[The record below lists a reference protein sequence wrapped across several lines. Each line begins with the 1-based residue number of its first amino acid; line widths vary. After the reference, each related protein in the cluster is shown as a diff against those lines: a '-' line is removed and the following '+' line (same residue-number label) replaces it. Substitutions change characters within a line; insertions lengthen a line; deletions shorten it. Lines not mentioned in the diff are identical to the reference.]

1 MRTTVI
7 GLVFGVAL
15 VLAFWGL
22 FPERSQVFAERPV
35 SIPSQEGGGLITLT
49 NPASEGRQQ
58 LTVIDQQRMVISVYH
73 LNLTT
78 GEIELKAVR
87 KIEWDLQMVEFNGVS
102 PLPRDIRS
110 MLDQQ

>member
-1 MRTTVI
+1 MRSTAI
-7 GLVFGVAL
+7 GLAL
-15 VLAFWGL
+15 GAGLVMAFWGL
-22 FPERSQVFAERPV
+22 FPEHHQVFAERPV
-35 SIPSQEGGGLITLT
+35 SVPFQEGGGLITLT
-49 NPASEGRQQ
+49 NPAGEDRQQ